1 MVPNAGHL
9 ITIRDVDV
17 SQVFANASRHTAEG
31 IVRTHS
37 LERRSGKKHRISK
50 TERIESMSFR
60 VLLRLITWFVDE
72 YESDSPNRFTCGVLS

>member
-1 MVPNAGHL
+1 MHDAQCALKDRVINLNVVPNAGHL

-37 LERRSGKKHRISK
+37 LERRSGKKRRISK

-60 VLLRLITWFVDE
+60 V
-72 YESDSPNRFTCGVLS
+72 